1 MLKKIL
7 LIIFLIP
14 VVLSCFLYY
23 SLDEKYKNAK
33 DLNILFV
40 IEDDIN
46 QAKNTPIFLLA
57 QYFPNKY
64 KLQII
69 FINEQISILKRRT
82 KTKTIS
88 QLYSEYEHDK
98 RIISISKEFE
108 ELFDNSIKTDY
119 FINIDKNTFKDFF
132 KLFDKNI
139 DQNLLNNITDKTNY
153 YNYICSNMHLIKI
166 VINNFDR
173 TKIFDISMFIKHNVI
188 NTDIKPK
195 FLLYLLNIKKPNI
208 VFADIPTIKSKGRIE
223 IDSKN
228 KDKILQLLNDS
239 YKNKSF
245 LNDKIIVEVLNASN
259 KKRLASKAA
268 NKLIENGFDVFN
280 WTNSSSKTNN
290 TIVIDLIN
298 NENVSKICKLF
309 DCENVLLLPAPKNF
323 ADVTLLLGDDC
334 NLSDKFDTISS

>member
-1 MLKKIL
+1 MFKKIL

-14 VVLSCFLYY
+14 ILLSCFLYY
-23 SLDEKYKNAK
+23 SLDEKYKKAQ

-40 IEDDIN
+40 IEDNIN
-46 QAKNTPIFLLA
+46 QENNKPIFLLA
-57 QYFPNKY
+57 QYFPEKY

-69 FINEQISILKRRT
+69 FINEEISILRRKA

-88 QLYSEYEHDK
+88 QIYSEYEHNK
-98 RIISISKEFE
+98 RITSISKEFE
-108 ELFDNSIKTDY
+108 NLFDNSIKIDY
-119 FINIDKNTFKDFF
+119 FINIDKNTFKNFF

-139 DQNLLNNITDKTNY
+139 NQNLLDNITDKTNY
-153 YNYICSNMHLIKI
+153 YNYICSNMHLIKT

-188 NTDIKPK
+188 NTNIQSKY
-195 FLLYLLNIKKPNI
+195 LLYLLNIKKPKI
-208 VFADIPTIKSKGRIE
+208 VFADIPTIKNKGRIE
-223 IDSKN
+223 IDNKN
-228 KDKILQLLNDS
+228 KDKILLLLTDS

-280 WTNSSSKTNN
+280 WTNSSSKINN
-290 TIVIDLIN
+290 TLIIDLIN
-298 NENVSKICKLF
+298 NEDVLKICKLL
-309 DCENVLLLPAPKNF
+309 DCENVLILPAPKNF

-334 NLSDKFDTISS
+334 NLSDKFDTVSS